1 MKVKSI
7 KAKLIERLLASVH
20 ADATNGVNTVVTT
33 TGTVTDDGKAQKLDN
48 HVRQVYSKEIMFKA
62 QPVMKFMQFAK
73 IKTELGVQPGL
84 SIQMLTYENIKR
96 GGKLT
101 EGTHIKTN
109 TMSSTM
115 KEIKVYEYGN
125 ALAFSELAFRSSF
138 TNLMEDATKLLGN
151 DYAITLD
158 LLLRDVALS
167 APNVIYARGTN
178 ADAVVANRQGL
189 KTGLTTCTIKDAVEI
204 LATNNTPKIEG
215 SYYVCF
221 IHPHQSRELRDDPN
235 WIDASK
241 YAQPESLFNGEIG
254 KYEDVR
260 FIETTSM
267 PNGAVEEGHEAYVA
281 GLKDGGADSDKDVY
295 QAVIFGD
302 EYYGFAEALPV
313 ELRDGGVEDFGR
325 VRKLAW
331 YTIMGADK
339 LNPARGIKIETL

>member
-1 MKVKSI
+1 MNFLEKTLK
-7 KAKLIERLLASVH
+7 ERLLEGILKKTYADSV
-20 ADATNGVNTVVTT
+20 NGVNTVVTE
-33 TGTVTDDGKAQKLDN
+33 TGTVTDDGKADKLTN

-125 ALAFSELAFRSSF
+125 ALSFSELAFRSSF
-138 TNLMEDATKLLGN
+138 TNLMQDATKLLGN

-167 APNVIYARGTN
+167 APNVVYARESHKDEQVSSRN
-178 ADAVVANRQGL
+178 DLAC
-189 KTGLTTCTIKDAVEI
+189 GLTTCTIKDAVEI

-215 SYYVCF
+215 AYYVCF
-221 IHPHQSRELRDDPN
+221 IHPHQSRMLRDDPN

-241 YAQPESLFNGEIG
+241 YAQPQSLFTGEIG
-254 KYEDVR
+254 KFEDVR

-267 PNGAVEEGHEAYVA
+267 CNGAVEEGHEAYQS
-281 GLKDGGADSDKDVY
+281 GLENKDNKPVY

-302 EYYGFAEALPV
+302 EYYGFAEALEV
-313 ELRDGGVEDFGR
+313 ELRDGGEEDFGR

-331 YTIMGADK
+331 YTIAGADK
-339 LNPARGIKIETL
+339 LNPTRGIRIETL

>member
-1 MKVKSI
+1 MKTK
-7 KAKLIERLLASVH
+7 KLKTIILGKIFNQVFAES
-20 ADATNGVNTVVTT
+20 TNGVNTVVTT
-33 TGTVTDDGKAQKLDN
+33 TGTTTDDGKAVKLDN

-62 QPVMKFMQFAK
+62 QPVMKFLQFAK

-84 SIQMLTYENIKR
+84 SIQMLTYDNIKR
-96 GGKLT
+96 GGQLT

-109 TMSSTM
+109 TMSSSM

-138 TNLMEDATKLLGN
+138 TNLMTDATKLLGN

-167 APNVIYARGTN
+167 APNVIYARKDNTE
-178 ADAVVANRQGL
+178 AVVENRQGL
-189 KTGLTTCTIKDAVEI
+189 KSGLTTCTIKDAVEI
-204 LATNNTPKIEG
+204 LATNNTPKVDG
-215 SYYVCF
+215 AYYVCF
-221 IHPHQSRELRDDPN
+221 IHPHQSRELRDDPS

-241 YAQPESLFNGEIG
+241 YAQPQALFNGEIG
-254 KYEDVR
+254 RLEDVR

-267 PNGAVEEGHEAYVA
+267 CNGAVEEGHEAYA
-281 GLKDGGADSDKDVY
+281 SGLKDGGASSNLDVY

-313 ELRDGGVEDFGR
+313 ELRDGGVEDYGR

-331 YTIMGADK
+331 YAIMGAGK